1 MTMRWLIVEDALRDR
16 KGHWAEYIGTFL
28 RGLEKQGD
36 EVVILCDRKAEEF
49 IPKNLKAHAL
59 LPESIWH
66 RMGDGAGTLTRYL
79 RVPHHAIRTWWSV
92 YNYFKKHLRDKPPD
106 VIFVPTVLPHHLLG
120 WYLLLK
126 CGILPPKSTLLLFFP
141 NLPLCIEDDG
151 NVRWIASPTT
161 RLMAWIVEKIRLLV
175 ESRRVVLGVETAQ
188 MQLALARL
196 TQLPVLYLP
205 HPVDPLPESVV
216 TGEFP
221 LYFAAYGVARAEK
234 GSDLFQAAIINYLTD
249 YPESRIRFGIQW
261 MEAFEGGQGKLIS
274 VADTLTLSK
283 RVDVIR
289 SFFQEGE
296 YSAWLLKTSALV
308 LPYRSSSYALRVSRV
323 VIEAMV
329 NGLPVITTEGST
341 LWSQL
346 ERFGAGVSC
355 KDEDVNSLVLAIR
368 DMELKYQELSEAAI
382 LTKQKAREH
391 FSVKN
396 FRQILKSFIS

>member
-1 MTMRWLIVEDALRDR
+1 MRWLIVEDALRDR